1 MRFLHH
7 VSVLTDLAVDR
18 RNMRQR
24 AREEKNMKTRLLWL
38 FACLMAVSIAACGS
52 PETETLPERIALP
65 TSDSSVV
72 VEEPVVVEEV
82 AEDQPVA
89 TQQQTLV
96 VSFPGD
102 NRQETMQQ
110 IIDSFIAKKAG
121 EGVLVTVQT
130 NQPTDGYYDQVLLDF
145 SAGVGPDVLSLS
157 AEGIPEFVSADYLQ
171 PLDDRLA
178 AWDEWANFPTGMQE
192 MPRYNGSTYGVMYD
206 TDTRLIYYRTDVF
219 EQAGLPVPWAPTSWA
234 DVTGAAMQIQNATQ
248 VPYPIMIQSGSVWGE
263 ATTISG
269 VLMLLHGAG
278 GTLLDTADGK
288 WVVESPELRDSLGF
302 YETVFS
308 NNLSNADI
316 FMEPEPWVPY
326 LQEGFPNGDVGIFI
340 GESFFWGLYAVD
352 GPWAMTNRDDVVGW
366 APMPAQAP
374 GAALGGRDFIGV
386 GGGWGWSMAKTSQ
399 NPELAWEFIQ
409 FMTSANSISRY
420 TNAMGSIPARSDAP
434 SDEAFY
440 VALGEAV
447 LPYQSFRP
455 ADPDYALVSE
465 QIQLA
470 TDKIMLGQATA
481 EVAMQEFA
489 ATVEGLLGPDKVKRV
504 TE

>member
-1 MRFLHH
+1 MKIRF
-7 VSVLTDLAVDR
+7 
-18 RNMRQR
+18 
-24 AREEKNMKTRLLWL
+24 LWL
-38 FACLMAVSIAACGS
+38 FASLLAVIITACGA
-52 PETETLPERIALP
+52 PEPELPPVRVALP
-65 TSDSSVV
+65 TAETGGEANV
-72 VEEPVVVEEV
+72 EPVVE
-82 AEDQPVA
+82 QPAA
-89 TQQQTLV
+89 TAQQTLT

-102 NRQETMQQ
+102 NRQEAMQQ

-121 EGVLVTVQT
+121 EGVLVTIQT

-178 AWDEWANFPTGMQE
+178 AWEGWANFPAGMQE
-192 MPRYNGSTYGVMYD
+192 MPRYNGSTYAVMYD
-206 TDTRLIYYRTDVF
+206 TDTRLIYYRTDLF
-219 EQAGLPVPWAPTSWA
+219 AQAGLPVPWNPTSWD
-234 DVTGAAMQIQNATQ
+234 DVLGAATQ
-248 VPYPIMIQSGSVWGE
+248 LRDMTDIPYPMMIQSGSVWGE

-278 GTLLDTADGK
+278 GTLLDTADRK
-288 WVVESPELRDSLGF
+288 WVVESPELLNSLKF
-302 YETVFS
+302 YENVFV
-308 NNLSNADI
+308 NGLSNADI

-326 LQEGFPNGDVGIFI
+326 LQEGFPNGQVGLFI
-340 GESFFWGLYAVD
+340 GESFFWGLYAPE
-352 GPWAMTNRDDVVGW
+352 GAWGMANRDEVVGW
-366 APMPAQAP
+366 APMPAQTP
-374 GAALGGRDFIGV
+374 GTALGGRDFIGV
-386 GGGWGWSMAKTSQ
+386 GGGWGWSMAKGSQ

-409 FMTSANSISRY
+409 FMTSADSISRY

-440 VALGEAV
+440 VELGEAV

-481 EVAMQEFA
+481 DVAMQEFA
-489 ATVEGLLGPDKVKRV
+489 AAVEGLLGADKVKRV
-504 TE
+504 TP